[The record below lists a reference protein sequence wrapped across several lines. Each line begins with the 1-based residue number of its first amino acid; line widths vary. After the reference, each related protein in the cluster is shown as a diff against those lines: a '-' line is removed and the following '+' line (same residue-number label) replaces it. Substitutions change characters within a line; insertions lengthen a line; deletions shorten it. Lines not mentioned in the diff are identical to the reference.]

1 MKNFPH
7 QFNDL
12 EKLFNALAIAKQLI
26 DNHTPLTDENFGEQ
40 LTREGIYTYRGKALS
55 IDQFL
60 QKEKQK
66 PKGSRGY
73 LTVSRDIRRF
83 FRI

>member
-12 EKLFNALAIAKQLI
+12 EKLLNALSVARQLI
-26 DNHTPLTDENFGEQ
+26 DNNTPLTDENFGEQ
-40 LTREGIYTYRGKALS
+40 LTREGIYTYRNKTLS

-60 QKEKQK
+60 QREKQK
-66 PKGSRGY
+66 AKY
-73 LTVSRDIRRF
+73 F
-83 FRI
+83 

>member
-12 EKLFNALAIAKQLI
+12 TKLYNALAVAKRLI
-26 DNHTPLTDENFGEQ
+26 RNNTPLTDNNFGEQ
-40 LTREGIYTYRGKALS
+40 LTREGIYTYRNRELS
-55 IDQFL
+55 VDEFL
-60 QKEKQK
+60 ASEQLK
-66 PKGSRGY
+66 PASNRGY

-83 FRI
+83 